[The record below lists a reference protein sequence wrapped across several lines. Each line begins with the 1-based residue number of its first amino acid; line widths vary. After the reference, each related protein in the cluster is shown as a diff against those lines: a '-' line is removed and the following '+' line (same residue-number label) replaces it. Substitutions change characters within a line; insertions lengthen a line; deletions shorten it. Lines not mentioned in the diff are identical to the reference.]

1 MGRSGKDC
9 AGSGP
14 LNSGG
19 VARPGAGAQP
29 LAGTEEALRR
39 GWDSG
44 DPGLKPVST
53 WVFGS
58 RFPRSHWEGFE
69 SGGLQFSGP
78 LTPSGAAA
86 SPSRALSGV

>member
-29 LAGTEEALRR
+29 LAGTEEALR
-39 GWDSG
+39 
-44 DPGLKPVST
+44 V
-53 WVFGS
+53 
-58 RFPRSHWEGFE
+58 
-69 SGGLQFSGP
+69 
-78 LTPSGAAA
+78 
-86 SPSRALSGV
+86 